1 MVISDIEYQSKG
13 VLKQS
18 QYDRDE
24 LRYVLWKAIFS
35 PDANTTEE
43 ELDWILDGGWL
54 PQAVIR
60 YGIRRQLRD
69 RTRAIQTTSLK
80 ESYQAKMQYVKAL
93 RTRPMAIETATANS
107 QHYEV
112 GTGILKAC
120 LGPRMK
126 YSCCLY
132 PTGKETLG
140 HAEVQML
147 DSYVAKAELTDGMKI
162 LDLGCENL
170 CP

>member
-1 MVISDIEYQSKG
+1 MFRGERPKPACPHVNMAEQGI
-13 VLKQS
+13 
-18 QYDRDE
+18 
-24 LRYVLWKAIFS
+24 
-35 PDANTTEE
+35 
-43 ELDWILDGGWL
+43 DWVLDGGWL

-69 RTRAIQTTSLK
+69 RIHAIQKTSLE
-80 ESYQAKMQYVKAL
+80 ESYQAKMRYVKTL

-140 HAEVQML
+140 HAEVEML
-147 DSYVAKAELTDGMKI
+147 ETYIEKAGLTDGMKI
-162 LDLGCENL
+162 LDLGCENS
-170 CP
+170 CPQSCSNG